1 MSFANVTSTHKNAF
15 VTKFSAKVSIFFR
28 NRKLDFA
35 KNDILGKKCFSRNLF
50 EGKKPH
56 LEA

>member
-1 MSFANVTSTHKNAF
+1 MSQIHPKNAF

-35 KNDILGKKCFSRNLF
+35 KNDILGKKMFF
-50 EGKKPH
+50 E
-56 LEA
+56 ESF